1 MNSASSWPIWTW
13 DGPNIASA
21 SSSTARNIGPTR
33 ASAAVTSS
41 ALPIWRHSV
50 GRSSTSV
57 ATCCAP
63 PRWSSAVSAQRL
75 RQQDALAGGDGGD
88 GGDGATGGA
97 YDKGP
102 ALKGTGPRRE
112 DLEVNAR
119 HAPGRVACRGSRL
132 LRLVGDDRLGGQEQ
146 PRDRRG
152 VLQRRTGHL
161 HRVGDAGLEQIL
173 VLTGLGVQAMS
184 GGKVAHLLGDHARL
198 QPGVERDLLE
208 RSFQRHLDDI
218 G

>member
-13 DGPNIASA
+13 HGPNIASA

-33 ASAAVTSS
+33 ASAAATSS
-41 ALPIWRHSV
+41 ALPTWRHSV

-88 GGDGATGGA
+88 GGDDGDRANRRRIRQRPGPS
-97 YDKGP
+97 KGP
-102 ALKGTGPRRE
+102 GLVVE
-112 DLEVNAR
+112 DLEVHAA

-132 LRLVGDDRLGGQEQ
+132 LRLVGDDRLRGEGQG
-146 PRDRRG
+146 RG
-152 VLQRRTGHL
+152 
-161 HRVGDAGLEQIL
+161 
-173 VLTGLGVQAMS
+173 
-184 GGKVAHLLGDHARL
+184 
-198 QPGVERDLLE
+198 
-208 RSFQRHLDDI
+208 
-218 G
+218 